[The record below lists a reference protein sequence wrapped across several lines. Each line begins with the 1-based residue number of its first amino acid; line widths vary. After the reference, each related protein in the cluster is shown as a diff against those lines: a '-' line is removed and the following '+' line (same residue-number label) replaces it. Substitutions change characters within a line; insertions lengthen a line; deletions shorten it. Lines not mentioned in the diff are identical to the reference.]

1 MFTKFT
7 KYHNLPIL
15 AQFIHKSALMLKYIV
30 LLSFL
35 SCSAHSQNERHIK
48 LFMEESS
55 QERDSFFMQLP
66 KEQKTYW
73 LNRYVKEVGVD
84 TMSGHTM
91 EDVERAIH
99 FADLNHDGYPD
110 VIDESNLGISPVWI
124 HLSYP
129 DTFRKIIDE
138 AQSTLKE
145 IRYLGDKTEIIIQTM
160 GMIDYFGGES
170 IFILSK
176 DSVHLVKY
184 RTRRLCTA
192 APQTYFKGPL
202 SMQTIKSYV
211 PIRENPKIG
220 EGECYQED
228 GRMKFDKEYD
238 EKDNILERFKLNS
251 KGLVWGETGDVYGN
265 KWLFIEI
272 LSVEKTEYRGYMV
285 GWMKATDVEIID

>member
-1 MFTKFT
+1 
-7 KYHNLPIL
+7 
-15 AQFIHKSALMLKYIV
+15 MLKYIV

-35 SCSAHSQNERHIK
+35 SCSAPNQKERHIK
-48 LFMEESS
+48 LFFEESS
-55 QERDSFFMQLP
+55 QERAHYFMQLS
-66 KEQKTYW
+66 KEQKAYW

-84 TMSGHTM
+84 TMSGHSM
-91 EDVERAIH
+91 EDVERAIF

-110 VIDESNLGISPVWI
+110 VIDESNLGIAPVWI
-124 HLSYP
+124 HLSYR
-129 DTFRKIIDE
+129 DSFRKIIDE

-145 IRYLGDKTEIIIQTM
+145 IRYLGDKTEIIIETM

-170 IFILSK
+170 IYMLSK

-202 SMQTIKSYV
+202 SMQTLKSDV
-211 PIRENPKIG
+211 PLRENPKIG
-220 EGECYQED
+220 EGECHSED
-228 GRMKFDKEYD
+228 SQQNMDKDYND
-238 EKDNILERFKLNS
+238 KDNILERFKQHT
-251 KGLVWGETGDVYGN
+251 KALVWGESDDIYGN
-265 KWLFIEI
+265 KWWLVEI